1 MKPALKKTFSAILI
15 ALASLVIVIGIASLA
30 MAQGGMRL
38 LSGNSDTAI
47 PTLGSTELAASTE
60 SAASTKSAAGAASTP
75 LSGIT
80 ATPPE
85 SAGPATSTPLTR
97 STPKDWVPIVV
108 QPNQTLDD
116 IASQYKTSPD
126 ALLQGNSLKDR
137 TIQAGMILYVPL
149 TASTTPTSQG
159 TTTQCGVPAGW
170 VYYYVQPGNTLYG
183 IATAFG
189 ISVDQL
195 MYANCLSASTIY
207 IGQALYVP
215 NVPPYFSNPGQP
227 LQPMWTPAPTDITF
241 PMLLTPQT
249 PMLPTGIPFPAP

>member
-30 MAQGGMRL
+30 LVQGGKRL
-38 LSGNSDTAI
+38 LPGNSDTTV
-47 PTLGSTELAASTE
+47 PTLGPTELAASTE
-60 SAASTKSAAGAASTP
+60 SAAGGASTP
-75 LSGIT
+75 FSGIT
-80 ATPPE
+80 ATPAE
-85 SAGPATSTPLTR
+85 SAGSATSSPLGR
-97 STPKDWVPIVV
+97 SAPKDWVPIVV
-108 QPNQTLDD
+108 QPNQTLED
-116 IASQYKTSPD
+116 IASQFNTTSD
-126 ALLQGNSLKDR
+126 ALQQGNSLKDK

-170 VYYYVQPGNTLYG
+170 VYYYVQPGDTLYG

-189 ISVDQL
+189 ISVNQL
-195 MYANCLSASTIY
+195 MYANCLSTTTIY

-215 NVPPYFSNPGQP
+215 NVPPYFGNPGPILPP
-227 LQPMWTPAPTDITF
+227 LTPVPTWITF

-249 PMLPTGIPFPAP
+249 PMLPTGIPFPLPAP